1 MIGRWR
7 GSGLGRHGHPV
18 GCQMDI
24 DTGGV
29 GVGHRQ
35 WRRHIVT
42 GRLLGITSG
51 HVQTLLGKK
60 ERPPARE
67 SDGNEQSPKR
77 GHARRATNDVDA
89 SSRDQANEQA
99 RRH

>member
-1 MIGRWR
+1 MIGRR
-7 GSGLGRHGHPV
+7 HRSGLRRHGHPV

-24 DTGGV
+24 DAGGM
-29 GVGHRQ
+29 GVGHRE
-35 WRRHIVT
+35 RRGRVVAS
-42 GRLLGITSG
+42 RLLGITSG
-51 HVQTLLGKK
+51 HGKALLDKK

-99 RRH
+99 VRH